1 MAKRGK
7 AIQFSRTGNPA
18 EVVELIDIDEPD
30 PVSGNILC
38 KIEAA
43 PIAPS
48 HFETIWSLRRTSRP
62 SCCTR

>member
-48 HFETIWSLRRTSRP
+48 HIL
-62 SCCTR
+62 